1 MKIVG
6 ALSIKGA
13 AAWLP
18 DTTQTADE
26 AIAAGLLTAEYAK
39 RIGIEAVTVAEDTM
53 GAPDMAVL
61 AGRRAIED
69 ANIDPALI
77 GLVTHSWLFYQGHDL
92 WSPAHYVADGVG
104 ASSATAF
111 GIHQMSNGGPTA
123 VQLGAINLMADPDA
137 HYTLA
142 TSGDRFCL
150 PAINRWGVDSDC
162 ALGDGGG
169 ALVLGRSDGETDRL
183 RLLSVGTA
191 TAPEFE
197 GLCRGDD
204 VWSPHPLWHRM
215 PIDGTRLKTAFCA
228 SIDVEQFVLAVRKK
242 LAESVQQALD
252 HAGIENRDPRIR
264 IAVVPRIGRGL
275 LERAFQPALRD
286 TVRAEIV
293 HLGGR
298 TGHLG
303 AGDLFANITDIIELN
318 LLEPGEIA
326 IIASSGGSCSWSCVV
341 VQQPAG

>member
-1 MKIVG
+1 MKILG

-26 AIAAGLLTAEYAK
+26 AIAAGLLTREYAK

-53 GAPDMAVL
+53 GPPDMAVL
-61 AGRRAIED
+61 AGRRAIEE
-69 ANIDPALI
+69 AGIDPALI
-77 GLVTHSWLFYQGHDL
+77 GLVAHSWLFYQGHDL

-104 ASSATAF
+104 ARSATAF

-123 VQLGAINLMADPDA
+123 VQLGAITLMADPETRYA
-137 HYTLA
+137 LA
-142 TSGDRFCL
+142 TSGDRFCP

-169 ALVLGRSDGETDRL
+169 ALVLGRSDGETDKL
-183 RLLSVGTA
+183 RLLSLGTA

-228 SIDVEQFVLAVRKK
+228 TLDIEQFVRAVREK
-242 LAESVQQALD
+242 LMESVRQALD
-252 HAGIENRDPRIR
+252 HAGIENGDERIR
-264 IAVVPRIGRGL
+264 YAVVPRIGRGL
-275 LERAFQPALRD
+275 LERAFWPALQD

-303 AGDLFANITDIIELN
+303 AGDLFANITDLLELKM
-318 LLEPGEIA
+318 LEPGEIA
-326 IIASSGGSCSWSCVV
+326 VIASSGGSCSWSCVV
-341 VQQPAG
+341 VQKPAD